1 MKELTLYTPASFY
14 LSTSKGELKMFRGQ
28 AFDTFKLMI
37 AAVIAVAILGIL
49 LGILGG
55 ITPQVGDPGN
65 LIKQQLGKGYQL
77 PGIVYASQQKA
88 NFKAGTRIRSD
99 AFSDVLGGT
108 GEVKFY
114 CNERLAAGS
123 SPRCQVTGGTARSGI
138 SFTADFDEDIF
149 VCCESDEL

>member
-1 MKELTLYTPASFY
+1 
-14 LSTSKGELKMFRGQ
+14 MFRGQ

-108 GEVKFY
+108 GEVQFY
-114 CNERLAAGS
+114 CNERLIS
-123 SPRCQVTGGTARSGI
+123 SKRCQVPNARDSI

-149 VCCESDEL
+149 VCCESDELCNIGVGDEPYQGSTEPSKQLPC